1 MDLIDKLGSLLP
13 VTVVAA
19 ISLFILRECVD
30 LIKKYR
36 EKQRKTRAIKRLLA
50 EELERNHWALLTV
63 FRVLKEIKDYTDEQ
77 KEVEY
82 SLIIARNGME
92 HYHAEL
98 EDGHSGMRIFRFDF
112 SVYEKLLV
120 SIAELDE
127 ELFEAISSTY
137 TKTRELNHHRDTLL
151 DYLSREDLAPT
162 PEMTRGFLCDLSEEK
177 DDYYGYLNDS
187 YKLLTGNTLEK
198 KRLW

>member
-1 MDLIDKLGSLLP
+1 MDWLHKIGTLLP
-13 VTVVAA
+13 VTVVVA

-30 LIKKYR
+30 LVKKYR
-36 EKQRKTRAIKRLLA
+36 EKQRKTRAIKLLLA

-63 FRVLKEIKDYTDEQ
+63 FNVLKEIKEYTDEQ

-98 EDGHSGMRIFRFDF
+98 EDGHSGSGIFRFDF

-127 ELFEAISSTY
+127 ELFEAISATY
-137 TKTRELNHHRDTLL
+137 TKTRELNHYRDTLL
-151 DYLSREDLAPT
+151 DYLSGEDLAPT
-162 PEMTRGFLCDLSEEK
+162 PEMTKGFLCGLSEEEA
-177 DDYYGYLNDS
+177 DYYGHLNDS
-187 YKLLTGNTLEK
+187 YKLLTGSTLEK
-198 KRLW
+198 RRLW